1 MNSNISS
8 KFAKGQ
14 HMSSDNIEI
23 FYYRDLASE
32 AIPSHSH
39 DFYELYFFLEGNIDY
54 MINNTIYAL
63 NPRDIL
69 LIPPNSVHKPII
81 KDNNTSTYCRF
92 VLWINS
98 DFYDSLVT
106 IDPDIIYL
114 THLIGERKSHK
125 INIPENLFQGI
136 ESQFISLL
144 EESINP
150 KFCHTLNSRIL
161 AASILVK
168 VNRVI
173 YEMNTSQVVDT
184 RQELYINICNYIGA
198 NLVSDLSLNTLANK
212 FFVSKYYICH
222 VFKEHLGI
230 SVHQYIIR
238 KRLADAKAKIL
249 AGVPISNIHIQCGFN
264 DYTSF
269 YRSFKKEFGVSP
281 KEFKS
286 KHRVQKLK

>member
-8 KFAKGQ
+8 KFTKRQ

-23 FYYRDLASE
+23 FYYRDLESE
-32 AIPSHSH
+32 AILSHSH
-39 DFYELYFFLEGNIDY
+39 DFYELHFFLEGNIDY
-54 MINNTIYAL
+54 MINNTTYAL
-63 NPRDIL
+63 NPRDVL
-69 LIPPNSVHKPII
+69 LIPPNVVHNPII
-81 KDNNTSTYCRF
+81 KDNNSTYCRF

-98 DFYDSLVT
+98 DFYDSLVA
-106 IDPDIIYL
+106 IDPDIIYI

-136 ESQFISLL
+136 ESHFISLL
-144 EESINP
+144 EESVNP
-150 KFCHTLNSRIL
+150 KFCHALNSRLI
-161 AASILVK
+161 AASILVNL
-168 VNRVI
+168 NRVI

-184 RQELYINICNYIGA
+184 RQELYINICNYIGD

-238 KRLADAKAKIL
+238 KRLADAKSKIL